1 MMNLRL
7 QEFGLIVYRFSLG
20 YLFFFIARCLFVLF
34 NSDLLEIDGFFEF
47 LELCI
52 YGLTFD
58 TSAMFYANALFLLGS
73 ILPGTFTTSKNY
85 QKGLYYLYLFFNGL
99 ALAFNYLD
107 IAYYR
112 FNLSRLTSKAFEVL
126 ENESNGLAL
135 LGSFLIDYWYLF
147 LLYFVSLY
155 FWGKLY
161 KYLTLDRIRT
171 VHLRSYVVS
180 SIVLFLLVPGIAI
193 IGIRGDWRH
202 STRPIT
208 LVHAMEKVDHPT
220 KADVVLNSLFTFIR
234 TFGKNNFRISEEF
247 SDSQINQLIHPIKQY
262 KPSKEFLT
270 PPNVVVFILE
280 SFGREYWGAMNYSRK
295 IENFES
301 FTPFLDS
308 LAQHSLVFSNGFT
321 NSRKSIHGMPA
332 VLAGIP
338 SFDVAYTSSQ
348 YSNQSLQSLV
358 SIAEEMEYSTSFFHG
373 APNGSMGFLGFSQV
387 LGFDKYYGKNEYD
400 NNADYDGIWGIWD
413 EPFFQFTQDKLS
425 EDTSPFLATIFS
437 VSSHAPFKIP
447 QKYKGEFKEGY
458 VAMHPCVQYTD
469 HAIARFIESS
479 KKEPWFENTIFVFT
493 ADHAN
498 LSYFEFYQKSINRF
512 AIPIMFYAPGKSWG
526 EERFELAQHMDIMPT
541 VAQLMGY
548 EKPIRSWGRSLV
560 SKEEPSLV
568 VNYFG
573 AGSYFFMDEQYICI
587 YNGSKAIGFYD
598 KEDYGLEENLIQN
611 RTKEMD
617 EILVKGKAFL
627 QDYNNRIVKGNLEAE

>member
-1 MMNLRL
+1 MYVMYIHMYAPQKSEHHCAPVR
-7 QEFGLIVYRFSLG
+7 
-20 YLFFFIARCLFVLF
+20 ACL
-34 NSDLLEIDGFFEF
+34 
-47 LELCI
+47 
-52 YGLTFD
+52 
-58 TSAMFYANALFLLGS
+58 
-73 ILPGTFTTSKNY
+73 
-85 QKGLYYLYLFFNGL
+85 
-99 ALAFNYLD
+99 
-107 IAYYR
+107 
-112 FNLSRLTSKAFEVL
+112 
-126 ENESNGLAL
+126 
-135 LGSFLIDYWYLF
+135 
-147 LLYFVSLY
+147 
-155 FWGKLY
+155 
-161 KYLTLDRIRT
+161 
-171 VHLRSYVVS
+171 
-180 SIVLFLLVPGIAI
+180 
-193 IGIRGDWRH
+193 
-202 STRPIT
+202 
-208 LVHAMEKVDHPT
+208 
-220 KADVVLNSLFTFIR
+220 
-234 TFGKNNFRISEEF
+234 
-247 SDSQINQLIHPIKQY
+247 
-262 KPSKEFLT
+262 
-270 PPNVVVFILE
+270 NVVVFILE

-338 SFDVAYTSSQ
+338 SFDVSYTSSQ

-447 QKYKGEFKEGY
+447 QKYEGEFKEGY

-469 HAIARFIESS
+469 YAIARFIESS

-512 AIPIMFYAPGKSWG
+512 AISSSVIPISLFIVLISIIHSWATLPFFPLYKIGKES
-526 EERFELAQHMDIMPT
+526 FNL
-541 VAQLMGY
+541 
-548 EKPIRSWGRSLV
+548 
-560 SKEEPSLV
+560 
-568 VNYFG
+568 
-573 AGSYFFMDEQYICI
+573 C
-587 YNGSKAIGFYD
+587 AI
-598 KEDYGLEENLIQN
+598 
-611 RTKEMD
+611 
-617 EILVKGKAFL
+617 
-627 QDYNNRIVKGNLEAE
+627 

>member
-1 MMNLRL
+1 MNLRL

-20 YLFFFIARCLFVLF
+20 YIFFFIARCLFVLF
-34 NSDLLEIDGFFEF
+34 NLDLLEIAGFFEL

-58 TSAMFYANALFLLGS
+58 TSAMFYANAIFLLGS

-85 QKGLYYLYLFFNGL
+85 QKGLFNLYIFFNGIAL
-99 ALAFNYLD
+99 ALNYLD

-112 FNLSRLTSKAFEVL
+112 FNLSRLTSKSFEVL

-135 LGSFLIDYWYLF
+135 LASFVIDYWHLF
-147 LLYFVSLY
+147 LLYFGSLY
-155 FWGKLY
+155 FWAKLY
-161 KYLTLDRIRT
+161 KHFTLERVLK
-171 VHLRSYVVS
+171 VHIPSYVAS
-180 SIVLFLLVPGIAI
+180 SILMFLIVPGIAI

-220 KADVVLNSLFTFIR
+220 KADVVLNSLFTLIR
-234 TFGKNNFRISEEF
+234 TFGKSNFRISEEF
-247 SDSQINQLIHPIKQY
+247 SDTQINQLIQPIKQY
-262 KPSKEFLT
+262 EPSKEFST
-270 PPNVVVFILE
+270 PPNIIIFILE
-280 SFGREYWGAMNYSRK
+280 SFGREYWGSMNRSRG

-308 LAQHSLVFSNGFT
+308 LAKHSLVFSNGFT

-373 APNGSMGFLGFSQV
+373 APNGSMGFLGFSKV
-387 LGFDKYYGKNEYD
+387 LGFDKYYGKNEY
-400 NNADYDGIWGIWD
+400 NNNEDYDGIWGIWD

-425 EDTSPFLATIFS
+425 ENKSPFLATIFS

-447 QKYKGEFKEGY
+447 EQHQGKFKEGY
-458 VAMHPCVQYTD
+458 IAMHPCVQYTD
-469 HAIARFIESS
+469 YAINRFMKSI
-479 KKEPWFENTIFVFT
+479 KNEPGFENTIFVFT
-493 ADHAN
+493 ADHSN

-512 AIPIMFYAPGKSWG
+512 AIPIMFYAPGRSWG
-526 EERFELAQHMDIMPT
+526 EDRFDLAQHMDIMPT

-548 EKPIRSWGRSLV
+548 KKPIRSWGRSLV
-560 SKEEPSLV
+560 SEDEPSLV

-573 AGSYFFMDEQYICI
+573 AGSYFFMNQQYICI
-587 YNGSKAIGFYD
+587 YNGSEAIGFYD
-598 KEDYGLEENLIQN
+598 KEDYGLEKNLIQN
-611 RTKEMD
+611 RTEEMD
-617 EILVKGKAFL
+617 DIVVKGKAFL
-627 QDYNNRIVKGNLEAE
+627 QDYNNRIVRGNLEAE

>member
-7 QEFGLIVYRFSLG
+7 QELGLIVYRFSLG

-34 NSDLLEIDGFFEF
+34 NKDLLEIAGLFDF

-58 TSAMFYANALFLLGS
+58 TSAMFYSNALFLLGS

-85 QKGLYYLYLFFNGL
+85 QKGLFYLYIFFNGL
-99 ALAFNYLD
+99 ALALNYLD
-107 IAYYR
+107 VAYYR

-147 LLYFVSLY
+147 LLYFGSLY
-155 FWGKLY
+155 FWAKLY
-161 KYLTLDRIRT
+161 KYLTLERVRT
-171 VHLRSYVVS
+171 IHLRSYVAS

-247 SDSQINQLIHPIKQY
+247 SDLQINQLIQPIKQY
-262 KPSKEFLT
+262 ESSKEFST

-413 EPFFQFTQDKLS
+413 EPFFQFTKDKLS
-425 EDTSPFLATIFS
+425 ENKSPFLATIFS
-437 VSSHAPFKIP
+437 VSSHAPYKIP
-447 QKYKGEFKEGY
+447 AQYEGKFKEGY

-469 HAIARFIESS
+469 YAIARFIESS

-512 AIPIMFYAPGKSWG
+512 AIPIMLYAPGKSWG
-526 EERFELAQHMDIMPT
+526 EERFDLVQHMDIMPT

-548 EKPIRSWGRSLV
+548 EKPIRSWGRSLL
-560 SKEEPSLV
+560 SEEDPSLV

-573 AGSYFFMDEQYICI
+573 AGSYFFMNEQYICI
-587 YNGSKAIGFYD
+587 YNGFEAIGFYD

-617 EILVKGKAFL
+617 DILVKGKAFL